1 MHIAVIVL
9 NWNHWQETLHCLSS
23 LTHLKLEQHQLS
35 IIVCD
40 NASSNDSFTQIQ
52 QWGLKQFPQITLL
65 EKPELSNTI
74 LTAFTL
80 IQTGHNLGFAGGNN
94 VGIRYALADESV
106 EFVWILNNDTE
117 VTPTA
122 LIELIHCATQ
132 TPEIALW
139 GSTLVDFEQRD
150 RVQCAGGSRYFP
162 LTTIVRP
169 VYAGQPLASVL
180 NLSTQPLLDYV
191 AGASLFLRVSAIR
204 AIGTL
209 TEDYFLYYEELD
221 YTLRLKAHGLNIAWC
236 PHSIIYHQG
245 GASILGQDVQKLCK
259 ATYYENL
266 STLKFT
272 ARFYPRFLGF
282 AALFRFCAKVLLFC
296 LRRHFFLLRP
306 LFKAYRDFFIGY
318 KDISL

>member
-1 MHIAVIVL
+1 MHITVIVL
-9 NWNHWQETLHCLSS
+9 NWNHWQETLHCLQS
-23 LTHLKLEQHQLS
+23 LTSLNIKQHQLS

-40 NASSNDSFTQIQ
+40 NASSNDSFKQIQ
-52 QWGLKQFPQITLL
+52 QWALNQFSQLTVL
-65 EKPELSNTI
+65 ENANVSIKK

-80 IQTGHNLGFAGGNN
+80 IQTGQNLGFAGGNN
-94 VGIRYALADESV
+94 IGIRYALQDETV
-106 EFVWILNNDTE
+106 ECVWILNNDTE
-117 VTPTA
+117 VTTTT

-132 TPEIALW
+132 APEIALW
-139 GSTLVDFEQRD
+139 GSTLVDFEHRD

-169 VYAGQPLASVL
+169 VFAGQPLATIL
-180 NLSTQPLLDYV
+180 NLSSQPLLDYV
-191 AGASLFLRVSAIR
+191 AGASLFLRVSAIQK
-204 AIGTL
+204 IGVL

-236 PHSIIYHQG
+236 PRSIIYHQG

-272 ARFYPRFLGF
+272 ARFYPRFLWF

-296 LRRHFFLLRP
+296 IRRHFFLLRP
-306 LFKAYRDFFIGY
+306 LLKAYLDFFIGY